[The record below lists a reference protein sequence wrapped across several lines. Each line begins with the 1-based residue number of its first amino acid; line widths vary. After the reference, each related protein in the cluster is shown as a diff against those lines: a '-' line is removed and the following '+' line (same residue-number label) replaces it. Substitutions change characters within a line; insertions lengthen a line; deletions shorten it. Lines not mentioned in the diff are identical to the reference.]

1 MMVTSNQEETTKYTM
16 KRKILSI
23 IAGAIALTATVT
35 PLLVKAQ
42 SSAPSNQPGVESPKK
57 HRGQRGAWKNLNLTQ
72 DQKDRMKQIRT
83 DTRTKIEAVL
93 TDEQRQKLQDAKA
106 NRGQRQHG
114 QRQNGQRPQGG
125 PFASLNLSDD
135 QKAQIKQIMESS
147 KQDIQAVLTPE
158 QQQKIQDFKNA
169 HPRRQPA
176 NP

>member
-1 MMVTSNQEETTKYTM
+1 MMVTSNQEKTTKDTM

-23 IAGAIALTATVT
+23 VAGAIALTVTAT
-35 PLLVKAQ
+35 PFLVKAQ
-42 SSAPSNQPGVESPKK
+42 STSPAGQPGVESPRK
-57 HRGQRGAWKNLNLTQ
+57 HRGQGPWKNLNLTQ
-72 DQKDRMKQIRT
+72 DQKDQIKQIRT
-83 DTRTKIEAVL
+83 DTQSKIEAVL

-106 NRGQRQHG
+106 HRGQRQYG
-114 QRQNGQRPQGG
+114 QRQQGQHQHRG

-135 QKAQIKQIMESS
+135 QKTQIKQIMESS

-158 QQQKIQDFKNA
+158 QQQQIQDFKNA